1 MEWEDSEEVIGA
13 QTSMFVV
20 MRKGQPRSLS
30 QISGAPSFV
39 SSTPEPPLVFC
50 HKPDQ
55 KGASSCP
62 PPPAPQPSEGRHNPG
77 PSPNPS
83 RWRHRQPHGRK
94 GETREMQETPEGQD
108 LGPLLSL
115 LLPLLGPSYVR
126 GTCLCVS
133 VLSRIDW
140 VPTTPYK
147 LVERTASKPVGT
159 SPRDQWLRLCTSNS
173 RDPGSSPSWGANILH
188 AETKNSH
195 DVTKTL
201 AQPNN

>member
-1 MEWEDSEEVIGA
+1 MEWEDSREVIGA

-20 MRKGQPRSLS
+20 MRKGQPSSLS

-39 SSTPEPPLVFC
+39 SSTPEPPLVFR

-83 RWRHRQPHGRK
+83 RWRHRQPRGSK

-115 LLPLLGPSYVR
+115 LLPLLGPSYVH

-133 VLSRIDW
+133 VLSRID
-140 VPTTPYK
+140 
-147 LVERTASKPVGT
+147 
-159 SPRDQWLRLCTSNS
+159 
-173 RDPGSSPSWGANILH
+173 
-188 AETKNSH
+188 
-195 DVTKTL
+195 
-201 AQPNN
+201 

>member
-1 MEWEDSEEVIGA
+1 MERGEGQGVIGA

-39 SSTPEPPLVFC
+39 ISTPELPLVFC

-62 PPPAPQPSEGRHNPG
+62 PPPEPQPSEGRHNPG

-94 GETREMQETPEGQD
+94 GETRAHLQMQETPEGQASAPCF
-108 LGPLLSL
+108 LSSSHSWGPVISMALVCVSLSFPGLIEYLLHPTSWWREQ
-115 LLPLLGPSYVR
+115 PQNLLG
-126 GTCLCVS
+126 L
-133 VLSRIDW
+133 L
-140 VPTTPYK
+140 
-147 LVERTASKPVGT
+147 
-159 SPRDQWLRLCTSNS
+159 
-173 RDPGSSPSWGANILH
+173 
-188 AETKNSH
+188 
-195 DVTKTL
+195 
-201 AQPNN
+201 